1 MSLLKEYLQTPSGK
15 NVKACFKK
23 QAGIMKSFEM
33 VQALWK
39 KVCKSLPISCGDQD
53 QEIQQI
59 QQSQAKENEQKAYR
73 KAWEVLI
80 RSERQAADPQT
91 NATRRLRGGRNMDF
105 GGLTK
110 MFKDGLKCIKDN
122 VDIGDIVKMIKDKA
136 LKRFGELEEVAEE

>member
-39 KVCKSLPISCGDQD
+39 KVCKSLPISCDDQD

-59 QQSQAKENEQKAYR
+59 QQ
-73 KAWEVLI
+73 EVLI

>member
-39 KVCKSLPISCGDQD
+39 KVCKSLPISCDDQD

-59 QQSQAKENEQKAYR
+59 QQ
-73 KAWEVLI
+73 EVLI

-91 NATRRLRGGRNMDF
+91 NATRRLGWF
-105 GGLTK
+105 GNSGDDEKKMTKMTKLTK